1 LGDIIPGLARLVDGR
16 WRIVLTGQRFT
27 ESDETLKAL
36 EGVKRTGSK
45 YTFVSARGTRF
56 NARGQWK
63 PREKLRTAANVPDV
77 QLDDIRDDSYSAACS
92 APGVDERF
100 ARLLAGAVKAA
111 DPTRPLVE
119 NDWIEPDP
127 GRVFT
132 TPIVTAHWYGTLH
145 AGFLTEL
152 DSRCR
157 AGADLGRPLLV
168 SEFGDW
174 GLPLVSPRT
183 DAPFWWYGD
192 ALSAAIGRL
201 PWPAHARCW
210 KS

>member
-1 LGDIIPGLARLVDGR
+1 LGEIIPGLARLVDGR

-63 PREKLRTAANVPDV
+63 PQEKLRTAANVPDV

-100 ARLLAGAVKAA
+100 ARLLAGHRAHGYQDRCVKRHPAIVRPACDAV
-111 DPTRPLVE
+111 R
-119 NDWIEPDP
+119 
-127 GRVFT
+127 
-132 TPIVTAHWYGTLH
+132 AHY
-145 AGFLTEL
+145 
-152 DSRCR
+152 
-157 AGADLGRPLLV
+157 
-168 SEFGDW
+168 FG
-174 GLPLVSPRT
+174 
-183 DAPFWWYGD
+183 
-192 ALSAAIGRL
+192 
-201 PWPAHARCW
+201 
-210 KS
+210 K